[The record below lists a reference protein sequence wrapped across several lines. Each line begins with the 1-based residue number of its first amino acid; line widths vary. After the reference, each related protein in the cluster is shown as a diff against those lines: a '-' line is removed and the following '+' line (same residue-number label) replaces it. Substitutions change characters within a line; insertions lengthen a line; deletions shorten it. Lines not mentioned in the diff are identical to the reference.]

1 MLILYKRSHVEYH
14 GRFTARFLKR
24 IQLGSP
30 GLKTGLDKL
39 YNLLSDTVR
48 DLTNLN
54 FGAKYLHYD
63 VF

>member
-39 YNLLSDTVR
+39 KIFSTEYLQVLHPVLLWEAIINLIM
-48 DLTNLN
+48 
-54 FGAKYLHYD
+54 
-63 VF
+63 

>member
-30 GLKTGLDKL
+30 GLKTGL
-39 YNLLSDTVR
+39 LL
-48 DLTNLN
+48 
-54 FGAKYLHYD
+54 GAHITAVHTKTDEL
-63 VF
+63 

>member
-30 GLKTGLDKL
+30 GLKTGSEKG
-39 YNLLSDTVR
+39 S
-48 DLTNLN
+48 
-54 FGAKYLHYD
+54 
-63 VF
+63 

>member
-30 GLKTGLDKL
+30 GLKTGLLL
-39 YNLLSDTVR
+39 YFTLYYNIYIIEYCPM
-48 DLTNLN
+48 
-54 FGAKYLHYD
+54 FEC
-63 VF
+63 

>member
-30 GLKTGLDKL
+30 GLKTGLDIILPHFIMALLGRVKIFKL
-39 YNLLSDTVR
+39 IYENV
-48 DLTNLN
+48 
-54 FGAKYLHYD
+54 Y
-63 VF
+63 

>member
-30 GLKTGLDKL
+30 GLKTGLQIMIL
-39 YNLLSDTVR
+39 TISGGQRLL
-48 DLTNLN
+48 
-54 FGAKYLHYD
+54 FGQ
-63 VF
+63 F